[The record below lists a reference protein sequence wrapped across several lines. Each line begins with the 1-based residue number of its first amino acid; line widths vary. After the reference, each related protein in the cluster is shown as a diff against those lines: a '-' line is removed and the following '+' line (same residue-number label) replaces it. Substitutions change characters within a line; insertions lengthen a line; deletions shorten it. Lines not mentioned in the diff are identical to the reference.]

1 MSNTHPNHTGYVE
14 RIHATIP
21 VAKTN
26 EAISVSLSSQE
37 SSLAHIDL
45 EHITAR
51 RRIGRRVL
59 ELDIVDRSGFAEL
72 RGEDAAVQRLR
83 IPLGHTAIIGR
94 NRLDLPLLE
103 SEIISEEHLTLGY
116 ARTEAG
122 DSLTIHD
129 NHSTHGS
136 HFIGETEKTWQ
147 ERTTE
152 VSADAEPDSVHTD
165 TAVDEVDWEWLFDPA
180 VEKPAY

>member
-21 VAKTN
+21 VAETT
-26 EAISVSLSSQE
+26 ETISVSLSSQE

-45 EHITAR
+45 EHMSVR
-51 RRIGRRVL
+51 RHLGRRVL
-59 ELDIVDRSGFAEL
+59 ELDIIDRSGFAEL
-72 RGEDAAVQRLR
+72 RGEDAAMQRLR
-83 IPLGHTAIIGR
+83 IPLGHTAIVGR

-116 ARTEAG
+116 VRTEAG

-129 NHSTHGS
+129 NRSTHGS
-136 HFIGETEKTWQ
+136 HFIGESEKTWQ
-147 ERTTE
+147 ERTFE
-152 VSADAEPDSVHTD
+152 VSHDTDDHQHVD
-165 TAVDEVDWEWLFDPA
+165 TAVDDVDWDWLFDA
-180 VEKPAY
+180 TKEKPAY